1 MRPHRS
7 RTVEQLTT
15 STLVRVWLDIAW
27 IWRIWREG
35 APPLREMTVY
45 SSRHW
50 RRWLRYWRRASYDKL
65 VYEPQRY
72 SLVRQVRDQKS
83 KSHVRE
89 GGRLRPHLFS
99 AIHIVEETSIGTS
112 VRLVVH
118 RMHPYAATTR
128 PDEYSSG
135 ERRLRVL

>member
-1 MRPHRS
+1 MAHPPSANSLYTARGATGGVRHMRC
-7 RTVEQLTT
+7 
-15 STLVRVWLDIAW
+15 
-27 IWRIWREG
+27 
-35 APPLREMTVY
+35 
-45 SSRHW
+45 
-50 RRWLRYWRRASYDKL
+50 RASGAQL
-65 VYEPQRY
+65 GYEQQRY
-72 SLVRQVRDQKS
+72 CPVRQKRNQKP